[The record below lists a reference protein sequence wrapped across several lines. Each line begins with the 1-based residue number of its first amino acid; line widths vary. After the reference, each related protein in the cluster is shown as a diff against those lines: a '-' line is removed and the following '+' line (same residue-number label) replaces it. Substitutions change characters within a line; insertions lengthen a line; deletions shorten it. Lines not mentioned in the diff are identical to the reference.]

1 MRWSIVSTSTMHVR
15 CIRCCSANVWS
26 VADRRLAKGLSSKLK
41 PGVRVA
47 VALSKSKSP
56 LDTRSNLPELRE
68 FLIYLASERG
78 LADNTLQAYR
88 RDLEDL
94 CDYFIKIKR
103 SPLKASADDYRAY
116 LQDQSRQ

>member
-1 MRWSIVSTSTMHVR
+1 MNASSAAVR
-15 CIRCCSANVWS
+15 RSARH
-26 VADRRLAKGLSSKLK
+26 ALPISKL
-41 PGVRVA
+41 GANRVA

-56 LDTRSNLPELRE
+56 LDTRSKLPELRS

-94 CDYFIKIKR
+94 CDYFITLNR
-103 SPLKASADDYRAY
+103 SPLKASAEDYRLY
-116 LQDQSRQ
+116 LQDQSRQKKSTRTVA